1 MITILPESENDVLAV
16 VVSGRLTTDDYD
28 KLEPELDLRAE
39 QDGTFDLLVELT
51 DVDGLEPA
59 AIRDDLS
66 FAKKYS
72 DDIGRMAVVTDD
84 SFMQR
89 LADFVGKP
97 FSVVMGVDMER
108 FDDRVE
114 AWKWLRSDRPAT
126 GPSES

>member
-1 MITILPESENDVLAV
+1 MITILPESESDVLAV
-16 VVSGRLTTDDYD
+16 EISGRLTTDDYD

-39 QDGTFDLLVELT
+39 RDGTFDLLVGLS
-51 DVDGLEPA
+51 DLDGVEPA
-59 AIRDDLS
+59 AIRDDLN
-66 FAKKYS
+66 FAKEYS

-89 LADFVGKP
+89 LADFLGKP

-114 AWKWLRSDRPAT
+114 AWKWLRSERPAT
-126 GPSES
+126 RSSSS

>member
-1 MITILPESENDVLAV
+1 MITILPESESDVLAV
-16 VVSGRLTTDDYD
+16 EISGRLTTDDYD

-39 QDGTFDLLVELT
+39 QDGTFDLLVELN
-51 DVDGLEPA
+51 DLEGLEPA

-66 FAKKYS
+66 FSKKYS
-72 DDIGRMAVVTDD
+72 DDIGRMAIVTGET
-84 SFMQR
+84 FMQR

-114 AWKWLRSDRPAT
+114 AWKWLRPSRSASDS
-126 GPSES
+126 SES